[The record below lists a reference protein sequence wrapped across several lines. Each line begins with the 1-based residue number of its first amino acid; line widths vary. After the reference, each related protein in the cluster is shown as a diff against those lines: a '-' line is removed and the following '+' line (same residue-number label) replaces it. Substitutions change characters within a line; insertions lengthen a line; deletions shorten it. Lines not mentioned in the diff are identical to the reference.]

1 MMPSAFDEAGI
12 RMLDSIREIFD
23 ILDFDFESVDF
34 DLIQY
39 NNFDELKNDINRGK
53 CPVVDV
59 LKRHY
64 SKDKN
69 GSHVMVA
76 TGIKN
81 ENGVKY
87 IQLKNSFADNPNEQG
102 KVHFSI
108 LGYSSQLKIDSFHS
122 SNFS

>member
-23 ILDFDFESVDF
+23 ILEFEFESVDF
-34 DLIQY
+34 DLFRY
-39 NNFDELKNDINRGK
+39 NNFKDLTDAIDSRK

-59 LKRHY
+59 LKMHY
-64 SKDKN
+64 SNDEN

-81 ENGVKY
+81 ENGCEY

-108 LGYSSQLKIDSFHS
+108 LKFQDIHH
-122 SNFS
+122 N

>member
-39 NNFDELKNDINRGK
+39 NNFDELKNAINNKK
-53 CPVVDV
+53 CPIADI
-59 LKRHY
+59 LKEY
-64 SKDKN
+64 IYPAEKG

-76 TGIKN
+76 TALKN
-81 ENGVKY
+81 KNGCEY

-102 KVHFSI
+102 KVHFLI
-108 LGYSSQLKIDSFHS
+108 ITIE
-122 SNFS
+122 NI